1 MGALCGGPNTK
12 DCKIYGEEYKEK
24 NLFIIT
30 CVDGGKKGTCPAAD
44 AKNGSIL
51 ACQGTN
57 SVSNYEAKFHIGN
70 AMSVWHSDI

>member
-57 SVSNYEAKFHIGN
+57 SVYIRFLHP
-70 AMSVWHSDI
+70 DISAQIIMKYRS